1 MNECCSSSTAVVR
14 PYCWYQL
21 NHSDFSVR
29 VTHTIFN
36 TTSKFVP
43 RDFAFLIILPR
54 PNDISEKKDK
64 NRTSSRPRLSRNK
77 KTYQFHVPAMS
88 YYLGTINECYNLLLI
103 FFVWNNG
110 VETTTNNSSLSAFR
124 ECDWQKFH
132 VLPTGGNLTFYESW
146 STDTFK
152 CCKLQKRET
161 TSFFMY

>member
-64 NRTSSRPRLSRNK
+64 NHILSSSSIKEQEDVPVPRTSYVLLF
-77 KTYQFHVPAMS
+77 TYHQWM
-88 YYLGTINECYNLLLI
+88 L
-103 FFVWNNG
+103 
-110 VETTTNNSSLSAFR
+110 
-124 ECDWQKFH
+124 
-132 VLPTGGNLTFYESW
+132 
-146 STDTFK
+146 
-152 CCKLQKRET
+152 
-161 TSFFMY
+161 